1 MPTLPGRASA
11 HLHVESCGAGRPLLL
26 IHGFGATLYTW
37 HRLVPALARR
47 HRVIMVD
54 LKGSG
59 QAPKPSDGHYSVLD
73 QAGHVAELIENEN
86 LTDLT
91 VVGHSFGGGVALAA
105 LVGGALSP
113 ARVRS
118 LVLIDSMAYR
128 QRVPWFIA
136 ALRVP
141 VLGPCLLRLS
151 PPEVQVRLVLRAG
164 YHQPRR
170 ITDDIVRAYAAPLRD
185 AAARRAL
192 IDTARAIPPDN
203 ADALAARYGAI
214 AVPTLML
221 WGRHDTIVP
230 LAVGDRLHRA
240 IPASRLAV
248 IDDAGHLP
256 HEEQPEPVLR
266 ELERF
271 LT

>member
-1 MPTLPGRASA
+1 
-11 HLHVESCGAGRPLLL
+11 VESCGTGRPLLL

-37 HRLVPALARR
+37 RRLVPALAER
-47 HRVIMVD
+47 HRVIAVD

-59 QAPKPSDGHYSVLD
+59 RAPKPADGHYSVVD
-73 QAGHVAELIENEN
+73 QAGYVAALIEGED
-86 LTDLT
+86 LSDLT

-105 LVGGALSP
+105 LVGRALSP

-128 QRVPWFIA
+128 QRIPWFIA

-141 VLGPCLLRLS
+141 VLGPSLLRLS
-151 PPEVQVRLVLRAG
+151 PPELQVRLVLRAG
-164 YHQPRR
+164 YHEPRR
-170 ITDDIVRAYAAPLRD
+170 ITDDVVAAYAAPLRD

-192 IDTARAIPPDN
+192 IDTARAIPPRD

-214 AVPTLML
+214 AVPTLLL
-221 WGRHDTIVP
+221 WGRYDTIVP
-230 LAVGDRLHRA
+230 LAVGGRLHRA

-256 HEEQPEPVLR
+256 HEERPGPVLR

-271 LT
+271 LA